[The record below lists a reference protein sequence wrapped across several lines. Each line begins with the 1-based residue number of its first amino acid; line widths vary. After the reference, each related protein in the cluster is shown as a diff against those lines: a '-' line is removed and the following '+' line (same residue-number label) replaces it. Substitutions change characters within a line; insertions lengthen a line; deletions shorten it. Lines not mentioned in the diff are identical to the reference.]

1 MARDLMPSLSPAR
14 DTTRALTASLAL
26 ALAASAIAQA
36 PSVQFSKLVYP
47 PDNYEEI
54 DGKKTLCFRA
64 VDGMTGAPMPQ
75 AELFLI
81 AESNHPV
88 RGEFFFQERLA
99 PDADGFFRIA
109 LDPNLKNG
117 RTWHWLM
124 VRAPGYGQRM
134 EMDALDDVT
143 VLAPSV
149 DVPVQVFDAFGQ
161 PVADCLVGFCSGCG
175 HTPDLVSARTDAN
188 GLCTLRGID
197 TRQGI
202 RDYYLEHPDLGLFYE
217 QCDWFPGEPPLRIE
231 EKFAISL
238 RGTVVDAD
246 GKPIANAHVGYK
258 DVHRGPWTRTGN
270 DGSFL
275 LCGIEDRPTE
285 LWVHVGERELLI
297 DLDAQTPV
305 RLRIPPAP
313 AEPVNGT
320 ELVNLPDGVKS
331 REDADNELPPF
342 PDPSWPSVAVRL
354 VHADENCT
362 VDLVTRTRRAD
373 VSELVAR
380 GEPVP
385 LPDEPF
391 AFVVNNLGRTRIF
404 PQDRA
409 MALAAR
415 VVHLPWYQPTRI
427 EGRVVDEAG
436 QPLAAK
442 LALLSP
448 HEAMAP
454 RLATVE
460 DPVDTAGAIQL
471 RTEREGLAL
480 LAVLSPDG
488 DHTTRIVPVLL
499 PPRSDDASVDVGAIT
514 LRAKPQYCIRDG
526 DGDPIAGWKVAL
538 LRRGFAATENL
549 DGSNGNHAPLPW
561 DGHVPMLDLQAGDVL
576 HLLPGEAQPEVVDG
590 QNVHTLP
597 ARFLVQGQ
605 GPWDFTLPQGQVK
618 VNVRCA
624 DDESKAVTMYWS
636 DQDLTL
642 YEPTL
647 FRGLVP
653 GRHRCI
659 FAAEGH
665 QAAIVEVDVPAQGVA
680 QIELKLPKR

>member
-1 MARDLMPSLSPAR
+1 MARALMPSLSPAR
-14 DTTRALTASLAL
+14 DTTRVLAASLAL
-26 ALAASAIAQA
+26 ALAASAVAQA

-47 PDNYEEI
+47 PDNFEEV

-64 VDGMTGAPMPQ
+64 VDGMTGAALPQ

-81 AESNHPV
+81 EESNHPV
-88 RGEFFFQERLA
+88 RGEFFFQSRLT

-109 LDPNLKNG
+109 LDPNLQRG

-124 VRAPGYGQRM
+124 VRAPGFGQRM
-134 EMDALDDVT
+134 GMDALDDVT

-175 HTPDLVSARTDAN
+175 HTPDLVSARTDQN

-197 TRQGI
+197 TSQGI
-202 RDYYLEHPDLGLFYE
+202 RDYYLEHQDLGLFYE
-217 QCDWFPGEPPLRIE
+217 QCDWFPGEPPMRIE

-285 LWVHVGERELLI
+285 LWVHVGDRELLI

-305 RLRIPPAP
+305 QLKVPPAP

-342 PDPSWPSVAVRL
+342 PDPSWPAVPVRM

-373 VSELVAR
+373 VSELLAR

-409 MALAAR
+409 EALATR

-427 EGRVVDEAG
+427 EGRVIDDEG
-436 QPLAAK
+436 KPLEARLLL
-442 LALLSP
+442 LAPSQ
-448 HEAMAP
+448 AMAP
-454 RLATVE
+454 RLDDVE
-460 DPVDTAGAIQL
+460 DAVDTAGAIQL
-471 RTEREGLAL
+471 QTHREGLAL
-480 LAVLSPDG
+480 LAVISQDRE
-488 DHTTRIVPVLL
+488 HTTRIVPVLL
-499 PPRSDDASVDVGAIT
+499 PPRGDDAFVDVGAIT
-514 LRAKPQYCIRDG
+514 LPAKPQYCIRDANG
-526 DGDPIAGWKVAL
+526 NPIEYMHVAL
-538 LRRGFAATENL
+538 LRRGFVDMERL
-549 DGSNGNHAPLPW
+549 GQPFHQVPLLS
-561 DGHVPMLDLQAGDVL
+561 DGHVPMLDLQDGDVL
-576 HLLPGEAQPEVVDG
+576 HVTPNETQPEVVDG
-590 QNVHTLP
+590 QNVHTVP
-597 ARFLVQGQ
+597 ARLRVQGH
-605 GPWDFTLPQGQVK
+605 GPWNFTMPNGQVK

-665 QAAIVEVDVPAQGVA
+665 QAAIVDVDVPAQGVA